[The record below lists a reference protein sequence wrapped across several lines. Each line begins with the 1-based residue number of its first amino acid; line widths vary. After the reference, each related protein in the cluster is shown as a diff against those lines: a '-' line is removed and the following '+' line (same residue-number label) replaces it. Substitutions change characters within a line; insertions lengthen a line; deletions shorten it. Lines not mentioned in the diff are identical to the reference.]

1 MLQYPYKITALA
13 QLDACLQDFR
23 QRCPAEHTDI
33 LIQVFSASSERAFLQ
48 ELIHKLNEGVPGALI
63 IGMTS
68 FGEVYQGTLTLNTTV
83 LAFQV
88 FQKGRVQ
95 LQVYD
100 CDAESPQQAGRRL
113 VQFCSTQPELV
124 TLEILATL
132 KNSNV
137 KPFIDEMAAINPQVT
152 AFSGGADAYDPAS
165 PIYVFSGDRVL
176 EKGLVV
182 ACFSGADL
190 HVHISTTFGWK
201 PLGMPMKITAMDGDM
216 VIKELNHKPAISM
229 YQKYLNIKKDESF
242 HRDIVEF
249 PIFVERNGRNL
260 ARLPVSYSEDGSL
273 NFAADFRLGEYVRLS
288 YGDPNEIIEESRQSQ
303 LKTEMFRPEGLLL
316 FSCVT
321 RRFFLQDDVK
331 LELEPYQQIAPS
343 AGVYTYGELNRYRG
357 RAASLNTMFLAIGF
371 REGAAAA
378 GQTVT
383 PTAKAPAV
391 LQDSMSLV
399 QRLVRFINVTT
410 AELEKANTKLARL
423 AREDRLTA
431 LYNRGE
437 IEAVLENELD
447 QFRAGE
453 IEGPVSVIMLD
464 LDDFKK
470 INDTYGHGVGDQDLK
485 TVAEVIMSSIRF
497 ADSAG
502 RWGGEEFVLV
512 LQGIKAKGAYL
523 VAERIRTKLMAANIL
538 PDGKSVTASFG
549 VALARKDEDYAAFY
563 RRLDKTLYEAKSK
576 GKNQVVIDEEV

>member
-1 MLQYPYKITALA
+1 MLQYPYKLTTLA
-13 QLDACLQDFR
+13 EVDACLADFK
-23 QRCPAEHTDI
+23 QRCPAAHTEI
-33 LIQVFSASSERAFLQ
+33 LVQVFTATA
-48 ELIHKLNEGVPGALI
+48 ELGFIRELTRKIRESVPEAAI

-68 FGEVYQGTLTLNTTV
+68 SGEVYQGTLALKSTV

-95 LQVYD
+95 LQVFD
-100 CDAESPQQAGRRL
+100 CDQESPQQAGRRL
-113 VQFCSTQPELV
+113 VQFCDAQPGLV

-132 KNSNV
+132 KNINV
-137 KPFIDEMAAINPQVT
+137 KPFIDEMTAIDPKVT
-152 AFSGGADAYDPAS
+152 AFGGGADAYDTAS
-165 PIYVFSGDRVL
+165 PIYVFTRDRIM
-176 EKGLVV
+176 EKGILV
-182 ACFSGADL
+182 AAFSGADL

-201 PLGMPMKITAMDGDM
+201 PLGLPMKITAMDGDM

-229 YQKYLNIKKDESF
+229 YQKYLNIKQDESF

-260 ARLPVSYSEDGSL
+260 ARLPVMYGKDGSL
-273 NFAADFRLGEYVRLS
+273 IFAADFRLGEFVRLS
-288 YGDPNEIIEESRQSQ
+288 YGDPNEIINESRQSQ
-303 LKTEMFRPEGLLL
+303 IKTELFHPEAVLL

-343 AGVYTYGELNRYRG
+343 AGIYTYGELNRYRG
-357 RAASLNTMFLAIGF
+357 RAAVMNTMFLAIGF
-371 REGAAAA
+371 REGTAAPGLAA
-378 GQTVT
+378 DLKT
-383 PTAKAPAV
+383 KKPAV

-410 AELEKANTKLARL
+410 AELEQANAKLARL
-423 AREDRLTA
+423 ARQDRLTA

-437 IEAVLENELD
+437 IEAILENQLD

-453 IEGPVSVIMLD
+453 IGGPVSVIMLD

-470 INDTYGHGVGDQDLK
+470 INDTYGHGLGDQALK
-485 TVAEVIMSSIRF
+485 TAAEIIMSSIRF
-497 ADSAG
+497 EDAAG

-512 LQGIKAKGAYL
+512 LQGLQIKAAHL
-523 VAERIRTKLMAANIL
+523 VAERIRAKLAAAGIL
-538 PDGKSVTASFG
+538 PDGKPVTASFG
-549 VALARKDEDYAAFY
+549 VAVAKKDEDYAAFY
-563 RRLDKTLYEAKSK
+563 RRLDKALYEAKRR
-576 GKNQVVIDEEV
+576 GKNRVFVDEKI